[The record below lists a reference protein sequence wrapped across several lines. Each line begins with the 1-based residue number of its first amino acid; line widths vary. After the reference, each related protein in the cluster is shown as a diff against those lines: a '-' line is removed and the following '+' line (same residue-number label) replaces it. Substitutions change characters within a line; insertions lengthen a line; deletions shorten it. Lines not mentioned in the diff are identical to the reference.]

1 MSFFLTDMNKIFR
14 HRSFLRGLTAAQRR
28 RWFEQH
34 KRLKPRVPI
43 GTAVLPASVRRS
55 FVYIKLA

>member
-1 MSFFLTDMNKIFR
+1 MNKIFR

-43 GTAVLPASVRRS
+43 GTAVLPAAVRRS